1 MNRLLLRSEL
11 TRDEGERLKAYRCS
25 AGKTTIGIG
34 RNLDDTGI
42 SKEESDFLFKNDME
56 RVEKEV
62 RSLFRNFDAMTDA
75 RQRALM
81 NMMFNLG
88 MSRFLGFKKMIFAIK
103 SGDWNEAAIQA
114 LDSKWARQ
122 VGERSERIANMLRQG
137 V

>member
-1 MNRLLLRSEL
+1 MNRVLLRSEL
-11 TRDEGERLKAYRCS
+11 KRDEGERLKPYMCT
-25 AGKTTIGIG
+25 AGKITIGIG

-42 SKEESDFLFKNDME
+42 SKEESDFLFKNDID
-56 RVEKEV
+56 RVENEV
-62 RSLFRNFDAMTDA
+62 KSLFRDFDAMTDA
-75 RQRALM
+75 RQRALI

-103 SGDWNEAAIQA
+103 SGDWNEAASQA